1 MVPFDTSRNRAELNL
16 QEILGEH
23 PFPEL
28 KHYSGIPG
36 YEDASDWHGSDPILS
51 SLSVGSLARFG
62 AINVDPQTNLLT
74 VPIYPAVDESLKN
87 KYFDPQGSPKYN
99 DAQFHPIFRRKNFS
113 SIDDYDY
120 EHLKPVLKVA
130 TEFLSS
136 FDTLGFFKGLF
147 HARKFS
153 GTPEEQRRL
162 GKGMLWKFS
171 PRNIGSWEEAM
182 ETIQQ
187 LRELSNYVTWQYDD
201 ARSGA
206 KQALMCTY
214 QDPTKPIYPAGHVF
228 FKPQGYYTQICMST
242 KYRDA
247 LERKHRVDDIHS
259 ELDQYA
265 ADLRTRFQMAITMVH
280 EIAHAFHNVFN
291 PTGHFQK
298 HEPFM
303 NDGRMAELGYAITK
317 HLFGH
322 VIQIAGA
329 NPEHLGVPFGFYF
342 FDWPDS
348 ANRGLKKVM
357 RYSLAKAGVHTHTYY
372 VLPMSYILKV
382 LHPQFWTDEVMRYG
396 TIASLRPPKLLGV
409 RYRYDDYKLWLDEQ
423 PPDMEFEASLPADE
437 LQPDVAE
444 GIITR
449 DEAAPLDFHSE
460 AFRDQLRNLATH
472 SRPWEF
478 VKDLNMKYFP
488 LTWDLIDRFDTE
500 TNTSG
505 NVVEPLNA
513 DPTFSNRVRR
523 AQLRVFIRETKSRKM
538 KEKKQKMDKRKER
551 LDILR
556 KNKVSR
562 VEKVKKV

>member
-162 GKGMLWKFS
+162 GKGMLWKFL
-171 PRNIGSWEEAM
+171 PRNIGSWKEAM

-228 FKPQGYYTQICMST
+228 FKPQGYVC
-242 KYRDA
+242 
-247 LERKHRVDDIHS
+247 
-259 ELDQYA
+259 
-265 ADLRTRFQMAITMVH
+265 
-280 EIAHAFHNVFN
+280 
-291 PTGHFQK
+291 
-298 HEPFM
+298 
-303 NDGRMAELGYAITK
+303 
-317 HLFGH
+317 
-322 VIQIAGA
+322 A
-329 NPEHLGVPFGFYF
+329 NP
-342 FDWPDS
+342 
-348 ANRGLKKVM
+348 
-357 RYSLAKAGVHTHTYY
+357 KA
-372 VLPMSYILKV
+372 LS
-382 LHPQFWTDEVMRYG
+382 
-396 TIASLRPPKLLGV
+396 
-409 RYRYDDYKLWLDEQ
+409 
-423 PPDMEFEASLPADE
+423 
-437 LQPDVAE
+437 
-444 GIITR
+444 
-449 DEAAPLDFHSE
+449 
-460 AFRDQLRNLATH
+460 
-472 SRPWEF
+472 
-478 VKDLNMKYFP
+478 
-488 LTWDLIDRFDTE
+488 
-500 TNTSG
+500 TSC
-505 NVVEPLNA
+505 
-513 DPTFSNRVRR
+513 
-523 AQLRVFIRETKSRKM
+523 
-538 KEKKQKMDKRKER
+538 
-551 LDILR
+551 
-556 KNKVSR
+556 
-562 VEKVKKV
+562 